1 MKVEIKKVREI
12 WKKVVVEMYGEGS
25 KMWNIFY
32 YNNKIKNGSKRIF
45 KSYGWVGYEKVW
57 KEVNVRL
64 KSENIEGWEYW
75 EGSSYSGDGSVSG
88 IFKRVKEL

>member
-32 YNNKIKNGSKRIF
+32 IIIRLRMEVRGFLRVM
-45 KSYGWVGYEKVW
+45 VGLVMRKFG
-57 KEVNVRL
+57 KKL
-64 KSENIEGWEYW
+64 MLG
-75 EGSSYSGDGSVSG
+75 
-88 IFKRVKEL
+88 

>member
-12 WKKVVVEMYGEGS
+12 WKKVVVEMYGEDS

-45 KSYGWVGYEKVW
+45 KSYGWVGWEKVW
-57 KEVNVRL
+57 KEVYVRF
-64 KSENIEGWEYW
+64 KNENIEGWEYW
-75 EGSSYSGDGSVSG
+75 EGSSFRGDGSVSG
-88 IFKRVKEL
+88 IYKVVG